1 MVEPINQDAV
11 AITIIDVDMA
21 GRSPF
26 QHVALADAFKPGDH
40 VKAGMGQNV
49 DVTSPVV
56 LVSDND
62 ITFMLDP
69 CGGLVDTLYLFRS
82 FITKNTGIC
91 LPQIPLTT

>member
-26 QHVALADAFKPGDH
+26 QHPGDH

-69 CGGLVDTLYLFRS
+69 CRGLVDTLYLFRS